1 MKTSNSM
8 FKKIGMGLLVAAS
21 LAACNN
27 NKTAATS
34 TAATPPP
41 AADKEPIV
49 WINTDSLLSK
59 YDYAKDM
66 SKRLTDKESAA
77 KSDLDSKGQAFQ
89 REVAD
94 YQKVQSTLPADQ
106 RQTTEQRLQ
115 RKQQELQAYQ
125 QNASAQLQNDQADE
139 QNKLFTKISD
149 FAKAY
154 AKEKGYKYILTT
166 SRANTTVLFG
176 EPSLEVTAD
185 AIKRLN
191 DAYAKDK
198 K

>member
-106 RQTTEQRLQ
+106 R
-115 RKQQELQAYQ
+115 KQQELQAYQ